1 MLKRPNEY
9 LAFFPIPLAGD
20 GLAFL
25 RHWSWTCLLEEKGE
39 GWNTRQGKPVRD
51 VCCVTEGETGRPES
65 GVSLLHFIHNQC
77 FAEKTLSHQGKKC
90 LSNEQIPV
98 CSKCQWEI
106 NHTCLTAYMLG
117 RKWERWIV
125 HLSSRMS
132 STLLWEE
139 SLRWVLDTLLLG
151 FKHPDCLKKEDWGEV
166 PWPVWCR
173 RWDWMI

>member
-1 MLKRPNEY
+1 MNGPCWSRVSSIKLKLCCVCIVNYIVSCFTVSPLRLWIWELLSI

-25 RHWSWTCLLEEKGE
+25 RHWFWTCLLEEKGE

-51 VCCVTEGETGRPES
+51 ICCITEGETGRPES

-125 HLSSRMS
+125 HLSLRMS
-132 STLLWEE
+132 STLLREE
-139 SLRWVLDTLLLG
+139 SLR
-151 FKHPDCLKKEDWGEV
+151 
-166 PWPVWCR
+166 
-173 RWDWMI
+173 